1 MSLISLG
8 MRSAALR
15 AAFGVPAE
23 RAMISAAT
31 AMPQPY
37 PTMSDG
43 SDDRDDGPVRPTNV
57 PLNAASSF
65 DLVLRA
71 NRGERQAL
79 DALMARYLP
88 RLQRWAHGRLPPA
101 ARGALQTH
109 DLVHET
115 LTDVIEHLPSFE
127 PRHEGAFQGY
137 VRTTLW
143 NKIRD
148 LARHHSRTGPHE
160 PLPPDLAAEEWSPLD
175 LAVGRETLD
184 RYEAA
189 LERLRPNDKAL
200 IVARIEMRLPYPE
213 MAAMFEKPSVAAV
226 HMAVS
231 RALVKL
237 AKEMA
242 HERKR

>member
-1 MSLISLG
+1 
-8 MRSAALR
+8 
-15 AAFGVPAE
+15 
-23 RAMISAAT
+23 
-31 AMPQPY
+31 
-37 PTMSDG
+37 MSDG
-43 SDDRDDGPVRPTNV
+43 APNRAAGPAPSTTDS
-57 PLNAASSF
+57 LSATSSF

-71 NRGERQAL
+71 NRGELEAL
-79 DALMARYLP
+79 DALMARYVP

-101 ARGALQTH
+101 ARGALQTQ
-109 DLVHET
+109 DLVQDT
-115 LTDVIEHLPSFE
+115 LMHVIQRLPSFE

-143 NKIRD
+143 NRIRD
-148 LARHHSRTGPHE
+148 LARHHSRTG
-160 PLPPDLAAEEWSPLD
+160 AAVPIDGDIAADDWSPLD

-189 LERLRPNDKAL
+189 LERLRPDDKAL
-200 IVARIEMRLPYPE
+200 IVARIEMGLPYSE

-237 AKEMA
+237 AEEMA

>member
-1 MSLISLG
+1 
-8 MRSAALR
+8 
-15 AAFGVPAE
+15 
-23 RAMISAAT
+23 
-31 AMPQPY
+31 
-37 PTMSDG
+37 MSDG
-43 SDDRDDGPVRPTNV
+43 APNRAAGPAPSTTDS
-57 PLNAASSF
+57 LSATSSF

-71 NRGERQAL
+71 NRGEGEAL
-79 DALMARYLP
+79 NALMARYVP

-101 ARGALQTH
+101 ARGALQTQ
-109 DLVHET
+109 DLVQDT
-115 LTDVIEHLPSFE
+115 LMHVIQRLPSFN

-143 NKIRD
+143 NRIRD
-148 LARHHSRTGPHE
+148 LARHHSRTGARV
-160 PLPPDLAAEEWSPLD
+160 PLEADVPADDWSPLD

-189 LERLRPNDKAL
+189 LERLRPDDKAL
-200 IVARIEMRLPYPE
+200 IVARIEMGLPYPE
-213 MAAMFEKPSVAAV
+213 MAVMFEKPSVAAV

-237 AKEMA
+237 AEEMA

>member
-1 MSLISLG
+1 
-8 MRSAALR
+8 
-15 AAFGVPAE
+15 
-23 RAMISAAT
+23 
-31 AMPQPY
+31 
-37 PTMSDG
+37 MSDG
-43 SDDRDDGPVRPTNV
+43 ADDRANGPVRATD
-57 PLNAASSF
+57 AALSAESSF

-71 NRGERQAL
+71 NRGEGEAL
-79 DALMARYLP
+79 DALMARYVP

-101 ARGALQTH
+101 ARGALQTQ
-109 DLVHET
+109 DLVQDT
-115 LTDVIEHLPSFE
+115 LMHVIQRLPSFN

-143 NKIRD
+143 NRIRD
-148 LARHHSRTGPHE
+148 LARHHSRTGAPV
-160 PLPPDLAAEEWSPLD
+160 PLEADIAADDWSPLD

-189 LERLRPNDKAL
+189 LERLRPDDKAL
-200 IVARIEMRLPYPE
+200 IVARIEMGLPYPE

-237 AKEMA
+237 AEEMA